1 MDRQALA
8 RDDTGSLA
16 DRGAWNLHDE
26 NRVQAA
32 RATERARERI
42 YMRALSSVLLGGSIM
57 VSGLLAMPMEGR
69 AAEPSCRVSESAA
82 LIPPSADAAIA
93 VDVAQLTQSEPWRQ
107 DGAMLEDAPD
117 LKDELRALKRC
128 GIDLHSIDD
137 VWVGA
142 GEAAG
147 RDNVVAI
154 VHAPGVGSEKTMR
167 CVAAIESLAAKPAKL
182 QRSGC
187 ANTLEVEDEAQL
199 VGLDLDHL
207 AIVSRSWVKTVI
219 QRARAGER
227 AAGPAAT
234 AKQLSSR
241 SQLRF
246 AAKLDGAL
254 KQGLGPVGEPIQS
267 LAGSLLVGR
276 AFHGELIATTR
287 TPAEASELE
296 SSLSG
301 YLGLARG
308 LASSVGMPAELFDKI
323 SISRERARVIVKF
336 EALYSDLKRAAASI
350 DK

>member
-1 MDRQALA
+1 M
-8 RDDTGSLA
+8 
-16 DRGAWNLHDE
+16 
-26 NRVQAA
+26 
-32 RATERARERI
+32 
-42 YMRALSSVLLGGSIM
+42 
-57 VSGLLAMPMEGR
+57 
-69 AAEPSCRVSESAA
+69 
-82 LIPPSADAAIA
+82 
-93 VDVAQLTQSEPWRQ
+93 TQSEPWRQ

-227 AAGPAAT
+227 ADRPRRDRQAAVQPLPAALRRQARRRAQAGAGPGRRA
-234 AKQLSSR
+234 
-241 SQLRF
+241 
-246 AAKLDGAL
+246 D
-254 KQGLGPVGEPIQS
+254 PV
-267 LAGSLLVGR
+267 
-276 AFHGELIATTR
+276 
-287 TPAEASELE
+287 
-296 SSLSG
+296 
-301 YLGLARG
+301 ARG
-308 LASSVGMPAELFDKI
+308 LA
-323 SISRERARVIVKF
+323 ARRPRVP
-336 EALYSDLKRAAASI
+336 R
-350 DK
+350 